1 MTDTKFIHSRW
12 GYGVR
17 AVGVRVVGAALGM
30 WFVGASLQAATPE
43 TPKLRQQATTLI
55 GPLPDK
61 MPGSE
66 ADTPALIGLGKQ
78 LFFEK
83 RLSIN
88 NSQSCNSCHA
98 VDQRKGGVDNQPT
111 SPGAEGKRGG
121 RNSPTVLNAGL
132 HLAQFWDGRA
142 ATLEDQAK
150 GPILN
155 PIEMGMPNPNVVIE
169 RLSADKGYQRSF
181 KTAFPGQASPITYD
195 NLAKAIAA
203 FERTLITRDRFDD
216 FLKGSDKALNPSE
229 LRGLELF
236 LTSGCTTCHDGPAL
250 GANRFQKVGL
260 VNPYST
266 KDLGRF
272 EVTKEEQDKHFFK
285 VPSLRNIVLTAPYF
299 HDGTQSTL
307 EEAVR
312 QMGWLQLGRKFTEDE
327 VKDLVAFLG
336 SLSDKPRAAKAK

>member
-1 MTDTKFIHSRW
+1 MTKIHFIHLRLLSTVKSV
-12 GYGVR
+12 GY
-17 AVGVRVVGAALGM
+17 RVICAALGV
-30 WFVGASLQAATPE
+30 WIAGAPMQAQSPE
-43 TPKLRQQATTLI
+43 VPKLRDQAKNVL
-55 GPLPDK
+55 GVLPDA

-66 ADTPALIGLGKQ
+66 ADTPALVGLGKK

-88 NSQSCNSCHA
+88 NTQSCNSCHA
-98 VDQRKGGVDNQPT
+98 VDRRRGGVDNQPT

-132 HLAQFWDGRA
+132 HLSQFWDGRA

-169 RLSADKGYQRSF
+169 RLSADKGYQKSF
-181 KTAFPGQASPITYD
+181 KAAFPGQTQPITYD

-203 FERTLITRDRFDD
+203 FERTLITRDRFDE
-216 FLKGSDKALNPSE
+216 FQKGSDTALKASE

-236 LTSGCTTCHDGPAL
+236 LTAGCTTCHDGPVL
-250 GANRFQKVGL
+250 GGNRYQKVGL
-260 VNPYST
+260 VNPYPT
-266 KDLGRF
+266 KDVGRF
-272 EVTKEEQDKHFFK
+272 EVTKEEQDMHLFK
-285 VPSLRNIVLTAPYF
+285 VPSLRNIALTAPYF

-312 QMGWLQLGRKFTEDE
+312 QMGWLQLGRKFTESE
-327 VKDLVAFLG
+327 VTDLVAFMG